1 MLRSERE
8 DFLVAADRSGIVPQF
23 MEDRAFVDPCLDRKR
38 VERQQPIVCLR
49 FLLQSTELVQCG
61 CQAHPAFLGIA
72 VALQRLH
79 ERVEGSFPIPRLLQ
93 DVTLEDPSRVV
104 LRLELQGDAKL
115 AERAIRVPPFERAS
129 RGVHRRLEPIDA
141 RKKPLRRVRR
151 TRHPSASGGTCRAH
165 VSRHFRASSW
175 FGFRDSARS
184 YASRA
189 SRNRSSCCKAT
200 PFPVHASAL
209 RGSRSIACS
218 YRRRPICGSP
228 PSIASSASCK
238 RTCVSSFSGSIYSTN
253 DWKSAGTEGA
263 GASTSSSSAANAF
276 ARDGRSVMGSNGSE
290 AGGAGPVMCAIASRA
305 ARTAR
310 WSAPKRVA
318 LARAASASP
327 RRPRAACAR
336 AAPAHA
342 SMRCGS
348 KEATFSKHSRA
359 SVGRS

>member
-8 DFLVAADRSGIVPQF
+8 DLLVATDRSGIVPQF

-38 VERQQPIVCLR
+38 VELQQPIVRFR
-49 FLLQSTELVQCG
+49 FLLQSTECVHHG
-61 CQAHPAFLGIA
+61 RQAHPGFLGIA

-104 LRLELQGDAKL
+104 LRLELQGDAEL

-151 TRHPSASGGTCRAH
+151 QHHPFASDSTCRAH

-175 FGFRDSARS
+175 FGFRERARS

-189 SRNRSSCCKAT
+189 SWNRSSCCKAT

-228 PSIASSASCK
+228 PSIASSASCR
-238 RTCVSSFSGSIYSTN
+238 RTCVSSFSGSIDSTN
-253 DWKSAGTEGA
+253 DWKSAGTEETGE
-263 GASTSSSSAANAF
+263 SSSSSIASNAF
-276 ARDGRSVMGSNGSE
+276 ARDGKSVMGSNGSE
-290 AGGAGPVMCAIASRA
+290 TVGAAPAICAIASRA
-305 ARTAR
+305 ARTAG
-310 WSAPKRVA
+310 WSAPRRA
-318 LARAASASP
+318 PFARASSAS
-327 RRPRAACAR
+327 
-336 AAPAHA
+336 
-342 SMRCGS
+342 
-348 KEATFSKHSRA
+348 SR
-359 SVGRS
+359 